1 MTEQMYEIKIEAVG
15 EVRDK
20 DGNLL
25 SAEPIT
31 FTKTVSESE
40 LRQMEKEA
48 QT

>member
-1 MTEQMYEIKIEAVG
+1 MEQMYKIEITAVG

-31 FTKTVSESE
+31 SEIVVSESQLRE
-40 LRQMEKEA
+40 LQEA
-48 QT
+48 SQQ